1 MLGAMTPRTT
11 HRVTRSLIVR
21 VIEGRGER
29 RIVVHDLRSRQV
41 REFGSWDEALAFVRA
56 LSEATGL
63 R

>member
-1 MLGAMTPRTT
+1 MTPRTT
-11 HRVTRSLIVR
+11 NRVTSSLIVR
-21 VIEGRGER
+21 VIQGRGGP

-41 REFGSWDEALAFVRA
+41 REFGSWEAAMAFARA